1 MEKGMPEI
9 KIDIDRYRAKE
20 GDKINLKKIA
30 TACDIDI
37 DKEAVKTAA
46 FPEALEE
53 INLLQAK
60 LYAQSTY
67 GLIIVLQAMDAQAR
81 TGRSSM
87 SSHIW
92 IRMAS
97 MSFPSSS
104 RTVKKRTTTTC
115 GVSIARCRAAG
126 ISASSTVPTMRMSS

>member
-1 MEKGMPEI
+1 MEKEMPEI

-30 TACDIDI
+30 TACDSDI

-60 LYAQSTY
+60 L
-67 GLIIVLQAMDAQAR
+67 
-81 TGRSSM
+81 
-87 SSHIW
+87 
-92 IRMAS
+92 
-97 MSFPSSS
+97 
-104 RTVKKRTTTTC
+104 
-115 GVSIARCRAAG
+115 
-126 ISASSTVPTMRMSS
+126 

>member
-1 MEKGMPEI
+1 MEKEMPEI

-60 LYAQSTY
+60 LYAQSTHHRLA
-67 GLIIVLQAMDAQAR
+67 GDGCGRQGRDDQARLLASGSEWRPCRFLQAAEQ
-81 TGRSSM
+81 
-87 SSHIW
+87 
-92 IRMAS
+92 
-97 MSFPSSS
+97 
-104 RTVKKRTTTTC
+104 
-115 GVSIARCRAAG
+115 
-126 ISASSTVPTMRMSS
+126 